1 MNTPVVLLLNVVL
14 WSFGVSAAILAGL
27 IWLDRIVARKQDEAA
42 AQPGRRLDTQ
52 TLIGRI
58 QQPSAPRRRSG
69 VTQTAAKAA

>member
-1 MNTPVVLLLNVVL
+1 MNTPIVMLLNVVL

-27 IWLDRIVARKQDEAA
+27 IWLDRVVARKQNETAL
-42 AQPGRRLDTQ
+42 PGPRLDTQ

-69 VTQTAAKAA
+69 ANQPAAKAA